1 MVPKYRVE
9 NVKYLSFKVFI
20 RFQKFQNT
28 RPLNVK
34 NVEYAACWFFQ
45 LKIYSKLMKH
55 WSQAI
60 DKTLKHLQDSK
71 TFERLKKLFI

>member
-55 WSQAI
+55 WS
-60 DKTLKHLQDSK
+60 LQDSK